1 MIAGLS
7 DLLRH
12 VLQDSR
18 RQQVALREEL
28 ELLDKYLAIQK
39 VRFSDRLQVD
49 ANIPPE
55 LLQAQVPSLLLQPIV
70 ENALKHGIAKRAQG
84 GQVRLE
90 AARLNGHLRLSV
102 YNDGPQLPADWQN
115 NSLGVGL
122 SNLVT
127 RLRSLYGEQFE
138 FSLASRDG
146 RGVEASVSVPYTT
159 EAGNGNG
166 ER

>member
-12 VLQDSR
+12 VLQDSS
-18 RQQVALREEL
+18 RQQVPLREEL

-39 VRFSDRLQVD
+39 VRFSDRLHID

-55 LLQAQVPSLLLQPIV
+55 LLQAQVPSLVLQPIV

-84 GQVRLE
+84 GTIRIG
-90 AARLNGHLRLSV
+90 ASRLNGHLLLSV
-102 YNDGPQLPADWQN
+102 YNDGPHPSADWKIDAA
-115 NSLGVGL
+115 GVGL

-127 RLRSLYGEQFE
+127 RLRGLYGEKFE
-138 FSLASRDG
+138 FSLSSSDSGGVQALVSLPYVAASDKDNR
-146 RGVEASVSVPYTT
+146 
-159 EAGNGNG
+159 